1 MIHEQALQAALSS
14 AEFRLETLEGA
25 PMLACVAERFS
36 GRVCELLAE
45 HLSPGDAQ
53 AQLAAKK
60 SSSLQLEAQQLLQKT
75 LEAAETSVCA
85 DEKEED
91 DFFLVAAERP
101 QMTRPLSVD
110 FNIVE
115 HVTTEH
121 ADERGL

>member
-1 MIHEQALQAALSS
+1 
-14 AEFRLETLEGA
+14 
-25 PMLACVAERFS
+25 MLVCVAERFS
-36 GRVCELLAE
+36 GRVRELLAQ
-45 HLSPGDAQ
+45 HLSPGDVQ
-53 AQLAAKK
+53 TQVAARR
-60 SSSLQLEAQQLLQKT
+60 SSSLQLDTQQQLQKT

-85 DEKEED
+85 DEKED
-91 DFFLVAAERP
+91 DEFFLVAAERP

>member
-1 MIHEQALQAALSS
+1 
-14 AEFRLETLEGA
+14 
-25 PMLACVAERFS
+25 MLVCVAERFS
-36 GRVCELLAE
+36 GRVRELLAE
-45 HLSPGDAQ
+45 HVSPEDVE

-60 SSSLQLEAQQLLQKT
+60 SSSLQLATQQQLQKT

-85 DEKEED
+85 DEKEDD

-115 HVTTEH
+115 HVTTER